1 MSLTL
6 VTGAGGYVGAALLTE
21 LAQDG
26 VPVVGLSRQR
36 EPGPDVVR
44 GDFTNPEDL
53 RALDDLEI
61 GRVCHLAAVTGGCSE
76 EDGLRVNVL
85 GTRRL
90 MRYLIDRGCRKFVL
104 ASSIAAVGLADS
116 DFTPQAVPIPDEH
129 PCLARDAYGL
139 SKYLMEE
146 MSRYFGRAHEDLE
159 ITALRLC
166 SIFPSPELPP
176 KASLADRPGTYA
188 LASITKMALADA
200 VAAFRRALLTD
211 LGPGFRIFN
220 AGPQMA
226 WTDVPVADLLDR
238 WFQGRVST
246 RYYQSGPHAFASVF
260 DVSTIADELG
270 FVASV

>member
-6 VTGAGGYVGAALLTE
+6 VTGAGGYVGVALLTE

-146 MSRYFGRAHEDLE
+146 MSRYFGRAHEDSRDHRFAPVQHIPE
-159 ITALRLC
+159 PRATTQGFFGRPPGNLRSC
-166 SIFPSPELPP
+166 QHHQ
-176 KASLADRPGTYA
+176 D
-188 LASITKMALADA
+188 
-200 VAAFRRALLTD
+200 
-211 LGPGFRIFN
+211 GF
-220 AGPQMA
+220 G
-226 WTDVPVADLLDR
+226 
-238 WFQGRVST
+238 
-246 RYYQSGPHAFASVF
+246 
-260 DVSTIADELG
+260 
-270 FVASV
+270 